1 VGLFCFQLLLL
12 TVGEGPVHLV
22 LGRLIQEMLIKNL
35 ARFKPGVSQRIHL
48 LLAAVMW
55 TAIGML
61 LMIRGTFWLMDSGKL
76 WFLVPAL
83 VLGCLKSILLLD
95 KTARKSVDRILRLAD
110 GTCIGAVF
118 SIKSWGLVVLMMAMG
133 YFLRQSMLPRSLL
146 GLLYVTIGW
155 ALLMSSRHAWLCWQ
169 QGV

>member
-1 VGLFCFQLLLL
+1 MV
-12 TVGEGPVHLV
+12 P
-22 LGRLIQEMLIKNL
+22 GRVIQEMLIKNL
-35 ARFKPGVSQRIHL
+35 ARLKPGVSRRMHL

-55 TAIGML
+55 TGIGMML
-61 LMIRGTFWLMDSGKL
+61 LIRGTFWLLDSGQL
-76 WFLVPAL
+76 WFLFPA
-83 VLGCLKSILLLD
+83 VVIGSLKSVLLLD

-118 SIKSWGLVVLMMAMG
+118 SIKSWALVVLMMAMG
-133 YFLRQSMLPRSLL
+133 YILRQSPLPRSFL